1 MYDETAG
8 RKGRERTTTRREAR
22 GRKAQARRKGWVAAW
37 RYGDGRGRS
46 GGKGVSRVP
55 KERRALGDCVRQLF
69 TTISLNRPRLLPV
82 SAAFVSRNLRDRRVS
97 TYRDLG
103 CSLSGLFSV
112 ACDETTPY
120 PRPYVPQL
128 PRARYYG
135 KGAYLRRC
143 AHITPAD
150 KLASLSSCL
159 YPSLSLLPSLVPA
172 SIPPPPP
179 ISPGFTLLH
188 FSCNLR
194 EVLQG
199 SSSSLIPLSR
209 TSSTILG
216 VNTRAS
222 ERTDV

>member
-8 RKGRERTTTRREAR
+8 RKGRERTTTRKEAR
-22 GRKAQARRKGWVAAW
+22 GRKAQARRKGWVVAW
-37 RYGDGRGRS
+37 RYGDVRGRS

-120 PRPYVPQL
+120 PRPYVP
-128 PRARYYG
+128 A
-135 KGAYLRRC
+135 A
-143 AHITPAD
+143 
-150 KLASLSSCL
+150 SSCAASCEVL
-159 YPSLSLLPSLVPA
+159 RQRRVFTSLRSHNSGRQTGKPFFLPS
-172 SIPPPPP
+172 I
-179 ISPGFTLLH
+179 LLFPFFLLLFLLLFRH
-188 FSCNLR
+188 RRRFPR
-194 EVLQG
+194 VLH
-199 SSSSLIPLSR
+199 
-209 TSSTILG
+209 SSTFLAISVKYFKDRLPPSFRSLVRRLRFWG
-216 VNTRAS
+216 
-222 ERTDV
+222 